1 MLHLLRLV
9 SLRHLTGSPLR
20 SGLTIMG
27 VALGVA
33 TMVGVASINGS
44 VLKAFRATVDTIA
57 GKADLSIA
65 GSASGFDDSL
75 TDRVKGLPGVVH
87 ASGGLNIIAPV
98 RGFPGESLYVMG
110 VDLLDDG
117 FFRTYEA
124 IDRDIGSLADD
135 LEFLNSTDRMLVSE
149 RFAKEHKLKVGDS
162 FSLQTSE
169 GAQPFFV
176 HALIRETGPVK
187 AFGGSVGVMYV
198 GSAQE
203 GFHRGRSIDRIDVA
217 VDPKFDVEAVK
228 ASLQKELGG
237 AFEVERPARRG
248 GTVQKQVASF
258 QMGLNLAS
266 AVALMVGVFLVYN
279 TVSIGVIQ
287 RRREIGTLRALGAT
301 RGRVR
306 WMFALEAVMMG
317 VVGSAIGLPIGV
329 VIARAAIRFVSSTV
343 ASIYV
348 QVNANDVQIGALELG
363 LGLFIGI
370 AGSLFAALR
379 PATIASQVQPVE
391 ALRRDFASGAG
402 VGAFKS
408 WPVLLGFAFMV
419 LIYPATLIPP
429 PRENLPIGGFL
440 AIFLTIFGG
449 SLVSPL
455 LLRGLQRVFQ
465 RPSEALLGIAGR
477 LAADNFTRAPGRTAV
492 PVSAL
497 SIGVAMTIC
506 IGGFVGS
513 FKNSAEQWIEQG
525 VPADLFVTSS
535 AKVGGVRS
543 TPMKPDFADEIAKI
557 PGVGRIDM
565 VRIFSHDALGL
576 RVTII
581 SLKPDVYYSRGKPS
595 FLEGEAPTGEEK
607 DLNRVSISENLSRR
621 RKLHKGDSFEMST
634 PTGVHSYSIGAVIRD
649 YTSDQGAIFMD
660 RRAFVRDFQD
670 DRVDTFELYLDDAT
684 KLESIRREITARY
697 GQERDLFVLSN
708 MELRA
713 EAFDLVNSAFSIT
726 YAMELVAMLL
736 ALLGVINT
744 LLAAVLDRTR
754 EIGLLRAIGA
764 GRGHILRLF
773 TGEAA
778 LIGLTG
784 GAIGAL
790 GGLVTGLIVTH
801 VVGIETTGWAF
812 PYLFPWKL
820 TVQMVTAAT
829 VCAFLAGLYPARRAA
844 GLDVVEALAYE

>member
-9 SLRHLTGSPLR
+9 SLRHLSGAPLR
-20 SGLTIMG
+20 SGLTILG

-33 TMVGVASINGS
+33 TMVGIASINGS
-44 VLKAFRATVDTIA
+44 VLKAFRAMVDTVA

-65 GSASGFDDSL
+65 GSDSGFDDSL
-75 TDRVKGLPGVVH
+75 TDRVKALPGVVH
-87 ASGGLNIIAPV
+87 ASGGLTITASV
-98 RGFPGESLYVMG
+98 QGFPGERLYVMG

-124 IDRDIGSLADD
+124 VDRDIGSLADD

-162 FSLQTSE
+162 ISLQTSQ

-187 AFGGSVGVMYV
+187 AFGGSVAVMYL

-217 VDPKFDVEAVK
+217 VDPKVGVEAMK

-237 AFEVERPARRG
+237 AFEVERPSRRG

-287 RRREIGTLRALGAT
+287 RRREIGSLRALGAT

-306 WMFALEAVMMG
+306 WMFALEAVVMG
-317 VVGSAIGLPIGV
+317 TVGSALGLPLGV
-329 VIARAAIRFVSSTV
+329 VIARAAIRFVSDTV

-348 QVNANDVQIGALELG
+348 QVNANDVQIGAWELG
-363 LGLFIGI
+363 LGLLIGI
-370 AGSLFAALR
+370 VGSLFAALH
-379 PATIASQVQPVE
+379 PATLASQVQPVE
-391 ALRRDFASGAG
+391 ALRRDFASGAD
-402 VGAFKS
+402 VGSFKS
-408 WPVLLGFAFMV
+408 WPVKLGFVFLA
-419 LIYPATLIPP
+419 LIYPATFIPVP
-429 PRENLPIGGFL
+429 SENLPIGGFL

-449 SLVSPL
+449 SLISPL
-455 LLRGLQRVFQ
+455 ILRGLQRVFQ
-465 RPSEALLGIAGR
+465 RPSEALLGISGR

-497 SIGVAMTIC
+497 AIGVAMTVC

-513 FKNSAEQWIEQG
+513 FKNSAEEWIKQG

-535 AKVGGVRS
+535 SKVAGVRS

-557 PGVGRIDM
+557 PGVSRIDM
-565 VRIFSHDALGL
+565 VRVFSHDLLGL

-581 SLKPDVYYSRGKPS
+581 SLNPDVYYSRGKPS
-595 FLEGEAPTGEEK
+595 FLEGEPPPPGER

-634 PTGVHSYSIGAVIRD
+634 PSGVHRYTVAAVIRD
-649 YTSDQGAIFMD
+649 YTSDQGAVFMD
-660 RRAFVRDFQD
+660 RRAFTRDFQD
-670 DRVDTFELYLDDAT
+670 DRVDTFELYFDDPS
-684 KLESIRREITARY
+684 KIESARREITARF

-708 MELRA
+708 RELRE
-713 EAFDLVNSAFSIT
+713 EAFNIVNSAFSIT

-784 GAIGAL
+784 GFIGVA
-790 GGLVTGLIVTH
+790 GGLVTGVIVTH

-812 PYLFPWKL
+812 PYLFPWRL
-820 TVQMVTAAT
+820 SLQMVTAAT
-829 VCAFLAGLYPARRAA
+829 LCAFVAGLYPARRAA